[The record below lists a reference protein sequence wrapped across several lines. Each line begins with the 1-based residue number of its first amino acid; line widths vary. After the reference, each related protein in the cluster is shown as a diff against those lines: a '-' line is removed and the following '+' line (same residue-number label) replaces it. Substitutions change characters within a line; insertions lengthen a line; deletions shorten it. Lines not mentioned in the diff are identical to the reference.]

1 MAKRNVSHAVDQA
14 AINKERG
21 YKVVLMRISTKEGP
35 SDSMR
40 WVMTEG
46 RDIAEVQDEKDSLVA
61 QGFFA
66 AVWNASTTLFIE
78 WQRDCNRGRDD
89 QGLSEEALEMLR
101 SKFSVLC

>member
-21 YKVVLMRISTKEGP
+21 YKVVLMRIGTDEGP
-35 SDSMR
+35 SGSMR

-46 RDIAEVQDEKDSLVA
+46 RGAAEVEAEKEALVA

-66 AVWNASTTLFIE
+66 AVWNADTALFNK
-78 WQRDCNRGRDD
+78 WQSECNRGRDD
-89 QGLSEEALEMLR
+89 QGLTEEALEMLR
-101 SKFSVLC
+101 KKFAVRC